1 MPELRKDP
9 VIDRWVIIST
19 ERGKRPMT
27 FEEKG
32 EEKKGGFCP
41 FDSGNEDKTPR
52 EISAIREPGTAPNS
66 PGWQLRIVPNK
77 FPALMVEGNLDRRG
91 DGMYDKMNGI
101 GAHEVIIETPD
112 HAMTLADLPL
122 PRITDVMIA
131 YRDRMAD
138 LKKDGRFRFVM
149 VFKNQGSIA
158 GASLEHTH
166 SQLIA
171 LPEVPIAVLEEI
183 EGAQRFYAYKE
194 RCIFCDIISEE
205 LSNRTRVVCENSKYV
220 AVAPYAPR
228 VPFETWI
235 FPKAHLPRYEEG
247 PREVYESLAHIL
259 SELLLRLNKA
269 LRDPPYNYI
278 LHTSPFNDPHSG
290 DISHLYHWHIEVM
303 PRLTKVAGFEW
314 GSGFYINPTPPEEA
328 AEFLREVE
336 L

>member
-32 EEKKGGFCP
+32 EETKGGFCP
-41 FDSGNEDKTPR
+41 FDSGNEDKTPP
-52 EISAIREPGTAPNS
+52 EITAIREHGTAPNT

-77 FPALMVEGNLDRRG
+77 FPALMVEGDLDRRG

-112 HAMTLADLPL
+112 HSMTLADLPL
-122 PRITDVMIA
+122 SRITDVMIA

-138 LKKDGRFRFVM
+138 LKKDRRFRFVM

-158 GASLEHTH
+158 GASLPHTH

-205 LSNRTRVVCENSKYV
+205 ISKRTRLVCENPKFV

-228 VPFETWI
+228 FPFETWI

-259 SELLLRLNKA
+259 SELLLRINKA
-269 LRDPPYNYI
+269 LRNPPYNYI

>member
-19 ERGKRPMT
+19 ERAKRPMS
-27 FEEKG
+27 FEEEV

-41 FDSGNEDKTPR
+41 FDPGNEDKTPK
-52 EISAIREPGTAPNS
+52 EIMALRDPHTSPDS
-66 PGWQLRIVPNK
+66 PGWRLRVVPNK
-77 FPALMVEGNLDRRG
+77 FPALMVEGELSRRG

-112 HAMTLADLPL
+112 HNLDIVDLPL
-122 PRITDVMIA
+122 SRITEVMIA
-131 YRDRMAD
+131 YRDRVAD
-138 LKKDGRFRFVM
+138 LKKDQRFRFVM
-149 VFKNQGSIA
+149 VFKNHGNIA

-171 LPEVPIAVLEEI
+171 LPEVPIAVTEEI
-183 EGAQRFYAYKE
+183 EGARRFYAYKE

-205 LSNRTRVVCENSKYV
+205 LAKRTRVVCENPTFV

-228 VPFETWI
+228 LPFETWI
-235 FPKAHLPRYEEG
+235 IPKPHLPRYEEG
-247 PREVYESLAHIL
+247 PREIYESLAHIL
-259 SELLLRLNKA
+259 SEVLRRLNKA
-269 LRDPPYNYI
+269 LRRPPYNYI
-278 LHTSPFNDPHSG
+278 IHTSPFNDPRSENVG
-290 DISHLYHWHIEVM
+290 HLYHWHIEVM

-328 AEFLREVE
+328 AQFLREVQ